1 MDIED
6 KKAIKKILDTP
17 EGRELLSYIA
27 RKVLELNSVK
37 GCDLND
43 PVEATIELKARIRA
57 YDKLESILKPLLAL
71 KDYDET
77 KGEPN
82 PYSM

>member
-1 MDIED
+1 MDID
-6 KKAIKKILDTP
+6 AIKKILDKP
-17 EGRELLSYIA
+17 EGQELVKFIA
-27 RKVLELNSVK
+27 LEALKLDSVSDIK
-37 GCDLND
+37 LDD

-57 YDKLESILKPLLAL
+57 YDKLENILKPLLAL

>member
-1 MDIED
+1 MDID
-6 KKAIKKILDTP
+6 AIKKILDKP
-17 EGRELLSYIA
+17 EGQELVKFIA
-27 RKVLELNSVK
+27 LEALKLDSVSDIK
-37 GCDLND
+37 LDD

-57 YDKLESILKPLLAL
+57 YDKLEKILKPLLAL

>member
-1 MDIED
+1 MDTE
-6 KKAIKKILDTP
+6 AIKKILDKP
-17 EGRELLSYIA
+17 EGQELVKFIA
-27 RKVLELNSVK
+27 SEALKLDSVSDIK
-37 GCDLND
+37 LDD

>member
-1 MDIED
+1 MDID
-6 KKAIKKILDTP
+6 AIKKILDKP
-17 EGRELLSYIA
+17 EGQELVKFIA
-27 RKVLELNSVK
+27 SEALKLDSV
-37 GCDLND
+37 ND
-43 PVEATIELKARIRA
+43 IKLDDPLEATIELKARIRA

-71 KDYDET
+71 KDYDKT

>member
-1 MDIED
+1 MDTE
-6 KKAIKKILDTP
+6 AIKKILDKP
-17 EGRELLSYIA
+17 EGQELVKFIA
-27 RKVLELNSVK
+27 LEALKLDSVSDIK
-37 GCDLND
+37 LDD

-57 YDKLESILKPLLAL
+57 YDKLENILKPLLAL

>member
-1 MDIED
+1 MDTE
-6 KKAIKKILDTP
+6 AIKKILDKP
-17 EGRELLSYIA
+17 EGQELVKFIA
-27 RKVLELNSVK
+27 LEALKLDSVSDIK
-37 GCDLND
+37 LDD

>member
-1 MDIED
+1 MDTE
-6 KKAIKKILDTP
+6 AIKKILDKP
-17 EGRELLSYIA
+17 EGQELVKFIA
-27 RKVLELNSVK
+27 LEALKLDSVSDIK
-37 GCDLND
+37 LDD
-43 PVEATIELKARIRA
+43 PLEATIELKARIRA